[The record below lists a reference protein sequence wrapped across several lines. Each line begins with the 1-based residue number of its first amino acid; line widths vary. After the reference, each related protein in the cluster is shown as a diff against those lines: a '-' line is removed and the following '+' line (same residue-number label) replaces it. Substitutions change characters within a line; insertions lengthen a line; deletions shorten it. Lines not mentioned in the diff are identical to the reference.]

1 MRSVKVGSIL
11 VVEDDKSLS
20 EAYSII
26 LGSAGYETALAFDGV
41 EALKLLEKDQY
52 ELILLDLKM
61 PHMDGVQFL
70 KEYKKRYKDRQTKLV
85 VFSNYDLQN
94 EVKQAYELGIDKYF
108 LKSWASPNDLLK
120 IIEEVIEEK

>member
-1 MRSVKVGSIL
+1 MKSVKAGTIL

-20 EAYSII
+20 EAYRII
-26 LGSAGYETALAFDGV
+26 LKSAGYDTVLASDGI
-41 EALKLLEKDQY
+41 EALNSLEKDEY
-52 ELILLDLKM
+52 DLILLDLKM

-70 KEYKKRYKDRQTKLV
+70 KEYKKRHKNRQTKLV

-120 IIEEVIEEK
+120 IIEEVIEGK